1 MQSFVTEK
9 GEQGAMPT
17 RIIEY
22 LQRGRQDRHERQGAG
37 GRQGVEPRPGLQL
50 ARQ

>member
-22 LQRGRQDRHERQGAG
+22 LQAAG
-37 GRQGVEPRPGLQL
+37 KQEAEAQL
-50 ARQ
+50 SRA